1 MTLVQLRDQLRPIC
15 ASLEGSNETLT
26 FGHPGWRVNTKIYA
40 VCEEYQG
47 ELCLVVKVGK
57 PAMGIFLRD
66 SRFFMAP
73 YVGRHGWV
81 SLRVGENP
89 DWDEITALVQGS
101 YELVR
106 AGKKR

>member
-1 MTLVQLRDQLRPIC
+1 MTLVQLRDQLRPVC
-15 ASLEGSNETLT
+15 GALEGSNETLT
-26 FGHPGWRVNTKIYA
+26 FGHPGWRVNGKIFA

-57 PAMGIFLRD
+57 AAMGIFLKD
-66 SRFFMAP
+66 PRFFMAP

-81 SLRVGENP
+81 SLRVGDRP

-101 YELVR
+101 HELVR
-106 AGKKR
+106 AGRKR